1 MRTVTSHLW
10 HLCLRVEGGFDS
22 TLCPMPLKLESQ
34 EPFSA
39 IIIMTLLC
47 VSRGTSYSSMNSLI
61 FCTIALVRVYMFD
74 NIVRLDERE
83 IQRRVWRNFSI
94 VTDHSRTVE
103 KGGKVEKGPHSD
115 DDHEKN
121 SVSSAGSGVFLG
133 YQPQHVSK

>member
-1 MRTVTSHLW
+1 VSHANAIGVTGTIQRYHHFDIVVCFEGHELQLDEFFVIL
-10 HLCLRVEGGFDS
+10 HNCLGQG
-22 TLCPMPLKLESQ
+22 
-34 EPFSA
+34 
-39 IIIMTLLC
+39 
-47 VSRGTSYSSMNSLI
+47 
-61 FCTIALVRVYMFD
+61 MFE

-83 IQRRVWRNFSI
+83 TQRRVWRTFSI

-133 YQPQHVSK
+133 HQPQHN